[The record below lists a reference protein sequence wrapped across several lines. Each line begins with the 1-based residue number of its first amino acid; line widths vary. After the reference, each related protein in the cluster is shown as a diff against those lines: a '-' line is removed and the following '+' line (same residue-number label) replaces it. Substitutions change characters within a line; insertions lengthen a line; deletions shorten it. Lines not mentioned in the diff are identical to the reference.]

1 LPDVL
6 DGALTRPGRLDS
18 LIYIPV
24 PDQAARYGIM
34 KAALRKS
41 SVHPNVDLNFLSG
54 KDTENFTGADLT
66 ELCQRACRNAVRDS
80 IENDRNWIRAERER
94 LGDPEAE
101 IDKEAMPD
109 AVPCLTRD
117 HFQEAFNNA
126 RRSVEPA
133 SLEKYNNYRKMN
145 DP

>member
-1 LPDVL
+1 
-6 DGALTRPGRLDS
+6 
-18 LIYIPV
+18 
-24 PDQAARYGIM
+24 M
-34 KAALRKS
+34 
-41 SVHPNVDLNFLSG
+41 SG

-80 IENDRNWIRAERER
+80 IDTDRKWIKAERER

-101 IDKEAMPD
+101 VDKETMPD

-133 SLEKYNNYRKMN
+133 SLEYFNNYRREN
-145 DP
+145 DPNWAAKEAGGGVAEIHWPEDKNALPNADGEDDLYA